1 MLKKVKSDIIFNPVN
16 KNCDVDLTVL
26 QFDMFMF
33 VILQIEPM
41 SNSLLY
47 AKSSVVFLVFML
59 TIVQLF
65 DDVLLSIP
73 MTTTLMSLVAIAVT
87 TNMM

>member
-1 MLKKVKSDIIFNPVN
+1 VSQK
-16 KNCDVDLTVL
+16 CDVDFVVL
-26 QFDMFMF
+26 QFDMFMLD
-33 VILQIEPM
+33 VLHIKPM
-41 SNSLLY
+41 SNSVLY
-47 AKSSVVFLVFML
+47 AKFVVVFLVLML

-73 MTTTLMSLVAIAVT
+73 MTTTLMSLVAIVVT

>member
-1 MLKKVKSDIIFNPVN
+1 
-16 KNCDVDLTVL
+16 
-26 QFDMFMF
+26 MFMF

-47 AKSSVVFLVFML
+47 AKSIVVFLVFML